1 MATLSH
7 AARALRLPTL
17 ALTAALLASACMQ
30 PPPPPK
36 VAKLKVIAEP
46 ANTTVYIN
54 DRFVGTARILAKK
67 AKRLK
72 PGVKYITFK
81 APGHFPHDVRL
92 KLEPGET
99 KVKMKLRPIPQ

>member
-1 MATLSH
+1 M
-7 AARALRLPTL
+7 
-17 ALTAALLASACMQ
+17 AALSRAHLLAVVSLAASACMQ

-46 ANTTVYIN
+46 SNTTVYIN

-72 PGVKYITFK
+72 PGFKYITFK